1 MIIFIIVQTVPYPFP
16 FVSRVQTKISMQTTA
31 DGRTILLGE
40 TPKTIRLRQ
49 FTEISEAQGYESEV
63 EFAQAVVNCNTTERL
78 RMLMKYYERKDYPNE
93 SVESYSQII
102 QSSQEMNTS
111 KSSKEDTNFVKKKSS
126 RNPAKPSRK
135 PSRQKSFKN
144 VFKPHVVK
152 PNKIDRLPKPPSK
165 YLKTKTKLNP
175 SDKSTVIKTSVKEKH
190 KTDRLQSFI
199 NSRLKDD
206 STLSFRKNED
216 GSYGDTADI
225 LHMKND
231 RVTSVGSDEVDH
243 DEVKNK
249 STNVSLKLTSVIAVT
264 DYDETLSRGNSLVAE
279 GKSLVTEATSSG
291 TNTKNLCDDILND
304 ILTACSHTN
313 IDSTQDSSSNK
324 PHPTSNVFPLS
335 GKHQDSQN
343 SSFLDELL
351 FDRSQKTSN
360 RTQDI
365 SYESP
370 SREVGCVEEPK
381 HCKNEQ
387 ASIIDDL
394 I

>member
-1 MIIFIIVQTVPYPFP
+1 
-16 FVSRVQTKISMQTTA
+16 MQTTA

-63 EFAQAVVNCNTTERL
+63 KFAQAVVNCNTAERL

-152 PNKIDRLPKPPSK
+152 PNKSDRLAKPPSK

-190 KTDRLQSFI
+190 KTD
-199 NSRLKDD
+199 

-216 GSYGDTADI
+216 RSFGDTADI

-264 DYDETLSRGNSLVAE
+264 DYDETLSGGNSLVAE
-279 GKSLVTEATSSG
+279 GKSLVAEVTSSG

-324 PHPTSNVFPLS
+324 SHPTSNVFPLS

-343 SSFLDELL
+343 SSFLDDLL
-351 FDRSQKTSN
+351 FDRSRQTSN
-360 RTQDI
+360 RTQGI
-365 SYESP
+365 SYERP